1 MSGQTD
7 SGREHRVVLLADADV
22 LIDYRDSEISILRLA
37 GRHLG
42 RLIVI
47 RSVLDEVRGITA
59 SDCQRLGIEVMEN
72 ETEDFLEA
80 AGIETRASF
89 HDCLCLVACRKEGW
103 TCVTNDA
110 VLRRLCEH
118 HGVRTRRGLGLMVDL
133 VRLGALTPSRAIEV
147 ARLIQESNP
156 HHINDRVIARFH
168 TALEE
173 L

>member
-7 SGREHRVVLLADADV
+7 SAREHRVVLLADADV

-42 RLIVI
+42 RLVVI

-59 SDCQRLGIEVMEN
+59 SDCQKLGIEVMEN
-72 ETEDFLEA
+72 ETEDFLAA

-110 VLRRLCEH
+110 VLRRLVNTTAS
-118 HGVRTRRGLGLMVDL
+118 GR
-133 VRLGALTPSRAIEV
+133 V
-147 ARLIQESNP
+147 A
-156 HHINDRVIARFH
+156 DWG
-168 TALEE
+168 
-173 L
+173 